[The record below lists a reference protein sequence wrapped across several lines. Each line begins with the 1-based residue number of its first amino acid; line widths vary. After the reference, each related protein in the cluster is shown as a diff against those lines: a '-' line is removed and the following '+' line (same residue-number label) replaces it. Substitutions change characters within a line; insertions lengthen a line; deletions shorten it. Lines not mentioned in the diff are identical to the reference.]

1 MAASSDDVWPI
12 LERDSGAN
20 RGARASDYSSWMPGS
35 ICTRTWQSA
44 QVTHPNA
51 FYRFLNTAWH
61 AAVEHAS
68 LGDPFGIPKSF
79 Y

>member
-1 MAASSDDVWPI
+1 MFLS
-12 LERDSGAN
+12 AN
-20 RGARASDYSSWMPGS
+20 PL
-35 ICTRTWQSA
+35 T

-68 LGDPFGIPKSF
+68 FGDPFGIPKSF